1 MLGRFRITRLKAFA
15 NYKNQVD
22 ASLTQSKNALTCQ
35 GPFVTGQQAEILI
48 KTETSMNILDILIL
62 VILGFCLV
70 RGIFRGIIKELTS
83 IVGVFVGFY
92 IAYNY
97 YSVVANVISRFF
109 TNQAYLNIVS
119 FFLAFTIL
127 FLAVGLV
134 GVILKRVFKLVALG
148 WADRLLGATFGFVKA
163 VLIVSILLVPLTAFL
178 PKKSSIV
185 KDSRLAPYATAI
197 SQVMVTVVPEEMKEK
212 FGDNINALKE
222 AWKEP

>member
-1 MLGRFRITRLKAFA
+1 
-15 NYKNQVD
+15 
-22 ASLTQSKNALTCQ
+22 
-35 GPFVTGQQAEILI
+35 
-48 KTETSMNILDILIL
+48 
-62 VILGFCLV
+62 
-70 RGIFRGIIKELTS
+70 
-83 IVGVFVGFY
+83 
-92 IAYNY
+92 
-97 YSVVANVISRFF
+97 VVANVISRFF